1 MEENEKK
8 DRLCKQ
14 LALEEGDEL
23 ADIEQA
29 FANGR
34 GLSDD
39 EGSLDSD
46 DSYNQDELAAK
57 NERRR

>member
-23 ADIEQA
+23 TDIEHA
-29 FANGR
+29 FAAGH

-46 DSYNQDELAAK
+46 DSYN
-57 NERRR
+57 